1 MRTHRQRHHN
11 AYCAGAHRGIER
23 VIERLMAITPAA
35 AHDDLQRV
43 ARVTKAEEEFR
54 KIVRKREAAKP

>member
-1 MRTHRQRHHN
+1 
-11 AYCAGAHRGIER
+11 
-23 VIERLMAITPAA
+23 MAITPAA